1 MSENMS
7 WGFQNVWN
15 QSLEEGRPERTP
27 EPRRKIWAS
36 ELGSDFV
43 SRYLKMQGE
52 VPSNPP
58 NKRSLRKFEAGN
70 IWEAIVGY
78 VLNRAG
84 ILQARQTWVQYQYD
98 GLLPVS
104 GKLDFEAG
112 GKPDYE
118 KAAAIASKEFSW
130 LPDFISRATVQI
142 VKNLSE
148 QYPGGLKNIILE
160 IKSCSS
166 FMFDKY
172 ERAKK
177 PNMNHR
183 LQTFHYLKAKDKDE
197 AHLCYVSKDDCR
209 LLELG
214 VFNPSWV
221 EAEYRNDIETIT
233 GYIEANERPPLE
245 KFIVFD
251 EDWGTFSANY
261 KVGYSSYLTK
271 LYGLKCQK
279 DFDDIYKPMVEKWN
293 RVLQRII
300 DKKEMTSNN
309 SDAIKEMSEHGFDI
323 EKIRPT
329 ITAKGEAENV
339 GKTDKDS

>member
-7 WGFQNVWN
+7 WSLYQIWN
-15 QSLEEGRPERTP
+15 QSLEEGREERP
-27 EPRRKIWAS
+27 LQSRKKIWAS
-36 ELGSDFV
+36 ELHGAYVDRF
-43 SRYLKMQGE
+43 LKMQGE
-52 VPSNPP
+52 PVSNPF
-58 NKRSLRKFEAGN
+58 NARSLRKFEAGN
-70 IWEAIVGY
+70 IWETIVGY

-84 ILQARQTWVQYQYD
+84 ILQARQTWVQYQYE

-118 KAAAIASKEFSW
+118 KAAAVISKEFKW

-148 QYPGGLKNIILE
+148 QYPDGLKNIILE
-160 IKSCSS
+160 IKSCSA

-197 AHLCYVSKDDCR
+197 AHLVYVDKDSCR

-221 EAEYRNDIETIT
+221 EAEYRKDIETIT
-233 GYIEANERPPLE
+233 GYVEASERPPLE

-271 LYGLKCQK
+271 LYGLNCQK
-279 DFDDIYKPMVEKWN
+279 DFDDLYKPIAEKFN
-293 RVLQRII
+293 RCLARIAA
-300 DKKEMTSNN
+300 KKDMTSGNEE
-309 SDAIKEMSEHGFDI
+309 SIKMMSEHGFDI
-323 EKIRPT
+323 EKIRP
-329 ITAKGEAENV
+329 IIMAKGENAEAVNGV
-339 GKTDKDS
+339 SQE